1 MHSSKDPKRKRIKIG
16 SFSQSTVNQGL
27 DFEPQLAAEP
37 EFEPELRP
45 EFESEFEA
53 ASELSLSSL
62 SPEQDAA
69 KSRKRS
75 IQATIITLAFVLALT
90 AFALVLATPK
100 FTPTPGPQAGELV
113 QYGTV
118 SFTDYQGGTFSE
130 NITWKVLAN
139 EGGRVLVVSEKV
151 IDLRPYH
158 EESKAITWE
167 QSDVRTWLNGAF
179 YEGLPSELKGL
190 VVGTKLTNARNPVH
204 ETPGGTNTKDKVFLL
219 SIDEVQKYFVKDE
232 ERVAATSL
240 SAATVAHF
248 GEQFGLKPE
257 DAQKALKNQ
266 SWWLRSP
273 GDAEDTASGVQEN
286 GKVFPPGVYVESSGG
301 VRPAMWLDYHE
312 HSK

>member
-1 MHSSKDPKRKRIKIG
+1 MHSSNDQKRKRVKIG
-16 SFSQSTVNQGL
+16 SFSHDAEIQRLG
-27 DFEPQLAAEP
+27 FEAQTNADPAPEL
-37 EFEPELRP
+37 EFELEAVPEQP
-45 EFESEFEA
+45 
-53 ASELSLSSL
+53 LSSL

-69 KSRKRS
+69 KLRKRS
-75 IQATIITLAFVLALT
+75 TQATIITLALVLALA
-90 AFALVLATPK
+90 AFALVLAAPK

-118 SFTDYQGGTFSE
+118 SFTDYQGGAFSE
-130 NITWKVLAN
+130 NVTWKVLAN

-151 IDLRPYH
+151 IDLRPYN

-179 YEGLPSELKGL
+179 YEGLPSELKAL
-190 VVGTKLTNARNPVH
+190 AVDTKLTNNRNPVH

-219 SIDEVQKYFVKDE
+219 SIDEAQKYFLKDE
-232 ERVAATSL
+232 ERVAETSL
-240 SAATVAHF
+240 TAATITYV
-248 GEQFGLKPE
+248 GEHNGLKLE
-257 DAQKALKNQ
+257 DAKKSLNKS

-312 HSK
+312 HNK